1 MVESVVTSATPAEAP
16 AAGLTGWVIQLGAAS
31 SQAEAKRDLKRLN
44 TKYGSALKGST
55 VGLRKVLVS
64 GETVYRL
71 NVAGLSRDKAAA
83 LCSRVK
89 GDGGSCAVV
98 R

>member
-1 MVESVVTSATPAEAP
+1 MPAEAP
-16 AAGLTGWVIQLGAAS
+16 AAGSTGWVVQLGAPRS
-31 SQAEAKRDLKRLN
+31 EVEAKRDLKRLN
-44 TKYGSALKGST
+44 TKYGSALKGSK
-55 VGLRKVLVS
+55 VGFRKVLVN

-71 NVAGLSRDKAAA
+71 HVDGLSRNKAAA

-89 GDGGSCAVV
+89 GDGDSCSVV

>member
-1 MVESVVTSATPAEAP
+1 M
-16 AAGLTGWVIQLGAAS
+16 
-31 SQAEAKRDLKRLN
+31 RDLERLN
-44 TKYGSALKGST
+44 AKYGSSLKGST
-55 VGLRKVLVS
+55 VGLREAHIN

-71 NVAGLSRDKAAA
+71 QIDGLSRDKAAA

-89 GDGGSCAVV
+89 GDGGSCSFV